1 MTTSPY
7 RLLSLAQAASRLGRS
22 PGGSFTDWLLTVA
35 CGHVRCWEGSG
46 GKYRVFVDAAKVEEV
61 AKAYPPRR
69 ARP

>member
-22 PGGSFTDWLLTVA
+22 PGGSFTDWLLRVA
-35 CGHVRCWEGSG
+35 CGHVRCWDDNGRH
-46 GKYRVFVDAAKVEEV
+46 RVFVDAQKVEQL

>member
-35 CGHVRCWEGSG
+35 CGHVRCWDGPNGS
-46 GKYRVFVDAAKVEEV
+46 YRVFVDAAKIEEV